1 MIFVKETR
9 PLIVDTFPEMGALQ
23 VMQEVGKKWQAMTSE
38 ERLYFKQKADRDKVR
53 YLTEQRAFYDEVEQ
67 IGKNVGTIT
76 TKEGKI
82 IVAPSLTMDQTL
94 TTKEVKKSL
103 KEKLQSGE
111 SDVGPNADSELGKRK
126 VASNNVSHTTMMAE
140 NSMLD
145 SPQKRVKAG
154 DEFVNQRQLHQH
166 SSLGSN
172 DPMKMQQMMYPPGN

>member
-82 IVAPSLTMDQTL
+82 IVAPSLTMDQSL

-103 KEKLQSGE
+103 KEKLQSGD
-111 SDVGPNADSELGKRK
+111 SDVVGPNADSELGKRK

-154 DEFVNQRQLHQH
+154 DEFINQPQLQQH
-166 SSLGSN
+166 SGLG
-172 DPMKMQQMMYPPGN
+172 